1 MGIWLVDTLSMWR
14 NFGGKEREKQGE
26 RMTLAHVPTLWSNLC
41 LRNIGYSFFVWL
53 KLCVPVVTIMAVCV

>member
-1 MGIWLVDTLSMWR
+1 MWR